1 MLTYF
6 RKIDE
11 NLVKIY
17 ENLANNMNKN
27 SWITSIIHKTLNL
40 DNSL

>member
-6 RKIDE
+6 SKIDE
-11 NLVKIY
+11 NLVKID
-17 ENLANNMNKN
+17 EILVKMWKKN
-27 SWITSIIHKTLNL
+27 WWITSNIHKTLNL